1 MNQISVDEWAKE
13 RVKKEISTKMRMCL
27 LSREFLLGLKGYLDW
42 HSI

>member
-13 RVKKEISTKMRMCL
+13 REIKEISTKMRMCL
-27 LSREFLLGLKGYLDW
+27 LGREFILGLKGYLDW